1 MILDNFYEKLY
12 KMLEANNPTQDSGN
26 QKTDN
31 TQDTGSQG
39 NDGQNNGNNQNNGDS
54 QNDNKNDQN
63 QTENGSQQETFTLPS
78 NIKIEDLKPFVN
90 QVLGKSPTEGT
101 QPTQQENQNSNGEQ
115 PNNVQST
122 PQGNQSGQT
131 PTQQLQTEINKVQ
144 QNRTAQQSQVQNNV
158 NTNNNVNNVNT
169 QNGTNN
175 SNQAKNVP
183 QNNKN
188 WARKL
193 GSGLKDVGGLAVD
206 AAKAAGQVALEAPGF
221 VKGVANTVNTLTD
234 NWNNGDELR

>member
-1 MILDNFYEKLY
+1 MVLDNFYEKLY
-12 KMLEANNPTQDSGN
+12 KMLEDNNPTQDSGN

-31 TQDTGSQG
+31 NQDTGSQG
-39 NDGQNNGNNQNNGDS
+39 NDGQNNGNDQNNG
-54 QNDNKNDQN
+54 NKNDQN

-101 QPTQQENQNSNGEQ
+101 QPTQQGNQNSNGEQ

-158 NTNNNVNNVNT
+158 NT

-175 SNQAKNVP
+175 SNQVKTAP

-193 GSGLKDVGGLAVD
+193 GTGLKDVGGLAVD
-206 AAKAAGQVALEAPGF
+206 AAKAVGQVALEAPNF
-221 VKGVANTVNTLTD
+221 VKSVGNTVNTLTD